1 MKLVGSYAFFFFL
14 LLSSLIL
21 GAQTVKVVRR
31 PRAMAI
37 TGGSTH
43 QVALS
48 WNDATSGVTF
58 NLYRGTAQGAETLYA
73 AGQPGANF
81 VDTNVVGGTTYWY
94 YVTAV
99 LSGDESAGS
108 NEVSAAIPNNPPPP
122 SGLVVTSV
130 K

>member
-1 MKLVGSYAFFFFL
+1 MKQAVFFIVL
-14 LLSSLIL
+14 LFTVSLS
-21 GAQTVKVVRR
+21 AQTVKVVRR
-31 PRAMAI
+31 PRSMAI

-43 QVALS
+43 QVSLS
-48 WNDATSGVTF
+48 WNNTTSGVTF
-58 NLYRGTAQGAETLYA
+58 NVYRGTAQGGETLYA
-73 AGQPGANF
+73 TGQGATNY

-108 NEVSAAIPNNPPPP
+108 NEVSAVVPNNPAPP
-122 SGLVVTSV
+122 SGLTVTGV

>member
-1 MKLVGSYAFFFFL
+1 MKQAVLFVFL
-14 LLSSLIL
+14 LFTLSLS
-21 GAQTVKVVRR
+21 AQTVNVVRR
-31 PRAMAI
+31 PRSMAI

-43 QVALS
+43 QVSLS
-48 WNDATSGVTF
+48 WGDTTPGVTF
-58 NLYRGTAQGAETLYA
+58 NVYRGSAQGNETLYA
-73 AGQPGANF
+73 TGQSAATY

-108 NEVSAAIPNNPPPP
+108 NEVSAVVPNNPTPPT
-122 SGLVVTSV
+122 GLTVTGV

>member
-1 MKLVGSYAFFFFL
+1 MKQAVFVFFL
-14 LLSSLIL
+14 LSTLFLS
-21 GAQTVKVVRR
+21 AQTVRVVRR
-31 PRAMAI
+31 PRSMAV

-48 WNDATSGVTF
+48 WSDTTSGVTF
-58 NLYRGTAQGAETLYA
+58 NVYRGSAQGGETLYA
-73 AGQPGANF
+73 SGQPTANY
-81 VDTNVVGGTTYWY
+81 VDSNVVGGTTYWY

-108 NEVSAAIPNNPPPP
+108 NEVSATVPNNPAPP
-122 SGLVVTSV
+122 SGLTVTSV

>member
-1 MKLVGSYAFFFFL
+1 MKQAVLAIFL
-14 LLSSLIL
+14 LSTLVLS
-21 GAQTVKVVRR
+21 AQTAKVVRR
-31 PRAMAI
+31 PRANAI

-48 WNDATSGVTF
+48 WNDTTSGVTF
-58 NLYRGTAQGAETLYA
+58 NVYRGIAQGNETLYA
-73 AGQPGANF
+73 TGQSATTY
-81 VDTNVVGGTTYWY
+81 VDSSVVGGTTYWY

-108 NEVSAAIPNNPPPP
+108 NEVSAVVPNNPPAPA
-122 SGLVVTSV
+122 GLTVTSV